1 MKIKEIKEEEII
13 FDNGYKLKY
22 FHDQDCCE
30 LVYADF
36 EILKKYNVST
46 KTGKK
51 IDIYEID
58 FCEELNQLVKGIK
71 NCGFNL
77 LSKIGEKFFVPC
89 YNDQNGNYSD
99 ELELILN
106 KNRNVEKMDITRY
119 KKDII
124 Y

>member
-1 MKIKEIKEEEII
+1 M
-13 FDNGYKLKY
+13 F
-22 FHDQDCCE
+22 E
-30 LVYADF
+30 LVS
-36 EILKKYNVST
+36 KYKPS
-46 KTGKK
+46 GDQPQA
-51 IDIYEID
+51 IE
-58 FCEELNQLVKGIK
+58 QLVKGIK

-89 YNDQNGNYSD
+89 YNDQNGYYSD

-106 KNRNVEKMDITRY
+106 KNGNVEKMDITRY